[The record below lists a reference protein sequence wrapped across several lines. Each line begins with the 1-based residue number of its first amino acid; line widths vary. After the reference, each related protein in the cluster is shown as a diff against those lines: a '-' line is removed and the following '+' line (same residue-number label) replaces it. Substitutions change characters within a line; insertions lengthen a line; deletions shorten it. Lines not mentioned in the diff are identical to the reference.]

1 MPPPS
6 VDWLKASSMAV
17 AAVESDKSG
26 VVKQVLMDYGWEG
39 GPLNPSMPLTE
50 IGGAMIFD

>member
-50 IGGAMIFD
+50 IGDAMIFD